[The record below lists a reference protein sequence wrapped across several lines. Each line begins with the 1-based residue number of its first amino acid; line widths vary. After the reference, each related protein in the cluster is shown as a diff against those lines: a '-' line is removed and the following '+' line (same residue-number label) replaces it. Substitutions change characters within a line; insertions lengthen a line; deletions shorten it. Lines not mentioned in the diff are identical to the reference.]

1 MARILLLYD
10 GRIIITGR
18 RPVVKARSNGF
29 VRAPFSRDFL
39 PERRFV
45 ILFRWVIVLSICL
58 PHALFAEAQEAGSFP
73 YKLQWKY
80 FVPDALQSSVV
91 ERVRSFLSRLQKG
104 RLSALRKGDGVR
116 VWRRRDLGPVN
127 SAPMVWNGQVIVA
140 DAWGFVRSL
149 QADTGAEAGLFSA

>member
-1 MARILLLYD
+1 MAKVLLFYD

-45 ILFRWVIVLSICL
+45 ILFRWVIALSICL

-91 ERVRSFLSRLQKG
+91 EGDSLFFVATTEG
-104 RLSALRKGDGVR
+104 RLSALREGAGVR
-116 VWRRRDLGPVN
+116 VRRRLRRRRDL
-127 SAPMVWNGQVIVA
+127 
-140 DAWGFVRSL
+140 R
-149 QADTGAEAGLFSA
+149 